1 MTRTCRSDVAIQM
14 NYYPFHVGDYAAHTG
29 HLEPMEDLAYRRLLD
44 LYYMREAPL
53 PADIQTTAKLVR
65 MRSCAADVESVL
77 REFFTLADE
86 GWRHSR
92 CDEEIEKMQSK
103 QAKARA
109 SAAAS
114 VNARRAKAEQQ
125 TNASSTDAERSLPN
139 DEANAERSLLK
150 TSTEVELPTPTP
162 TPNTAKAVG
171 ASRRKPQTALPE
183 DFAPNDVGM
192 NRAAE
197 KHLDV
202 PTELEKFRNHHAA
215 KGSVM
220 ADWQAAWRTWVG
232 NARPGVARSQQRPH
246 DREAADR
253 ADPRPQWALDAG
265 FANVYEARNDG
276 CNERTAHLF
285 RDGKRIEVAA

>member
-1 MTRTCRSDVAIQM
+1 M
-14 NYYPFHVGDYAAHTG
+14 NYYPFHLGDYAAHTG

-77 REFFTLADE
+77 REFFTLADD

-139 DEANAERSLLK
+139 DDANAERSLLK

-162 TPNTAKAVG
+162 TPTPNNKEEAQAPSRKRDSSPPPARPEDVEPQTWGDWLVLRRAKKAPVSETVISGARAEAAKA
-171 ASRRKPQTALPE
+171 
-183 DFAPNDVGM
+183 GM
-192 NRAAE
+192 P
-197 KHLDV
+197 LDAFLRV
-202 PTELEKFRNHHAA
+202 WCTR
-215 KGSVM
+215 GSQGLQ
-220 ADWQAAWRTWVG
+220 ADWL
-232 NARPGVARSQQRPH
+232 SQH
-246 DREAADR
+246 
-253 ADPRPQWALDAG
+253 
-265 FANVYEARNDG
+265 
-276 CNERTAHLF
+276 ERTANGGTPKVRGL
-285 RDGKRIEVAA
+285 VL

>member
-1 MTRTCRSDVAIQM
+1 M
-14 NYYPFHVGDYAAHTG
+14 NYYPFHLGDYAAHTG

-44 LYYMREAPL
+44 LYYIREAPL

-162 TPNTAKAVG
+162 TPTPVLIEPNGSVG
-171 ASRRKPQTALPE
+171 SADRLPRCETQSVVDLYHDTLPELPRVRLMTDGRRKAISAFWRFVLTSKKSDGSPRATNADE
-183 DFAPNDVGM
+183 AMAWIRGYFGRARDNDFLMGRGHKAPGHEGWSCDLDFLLTDKGKRHVI
-192 NRAAE
+192 E
-197 KHLDV
+197 K
-202 PTELEKFRNHHAA
+202 TK
-215 KGSVM
+215 
-220 ADWQAAWRTWVG
+220 
-232 NARPGVARSQQRPH
+232 
-246 DREAADR
+246 EAA
-253 ADPRPQWALDAG
+253 
-265 FANVYEARNDG
+265 
-276 CNERTAHLF
+276 
-285 RDGKRIEVAA
+285 